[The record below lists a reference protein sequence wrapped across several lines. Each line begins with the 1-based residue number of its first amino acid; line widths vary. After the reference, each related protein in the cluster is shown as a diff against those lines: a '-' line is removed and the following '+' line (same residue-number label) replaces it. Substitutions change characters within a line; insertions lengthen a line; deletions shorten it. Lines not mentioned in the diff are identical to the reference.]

1 MKRLIVILITSI
13 TVLPSFSQLNGD
25 GYYRLKNKGSHQRYL
40 TISNNKVDKVN
51 KDNLSDG
58 KEGNVFGLKTV
69 ADPVSDPSSIIYI
82 TKESTGD
89 YEYNFQA
96 QGINPLNF
104 LKNNGTALK
113 IYPKNGAYWLYA
125 SKGGVTR
132 YMADNDGSEGYIKIV
147 GSGERN
153 NEHAFWEIKPI
164 DQSNEYLGIKPESGI
179 KIGDKYYTTFFA
191 GFPIK
196 ISEGMKAFYV
206 NRNTTQLAEMIEIAD
221 IVPAETP
228 VILECSSLNPADNKV
243 TILLPQDNP
252 AAISD
257 NHLIGVYFCFAMMKG
272 NTNNENTSSTYLEI
286 RNVVSYDPSTMRV
299 LGEVDGELALV
310 VAKDE
315 QLVVTDQGKYIPA
328 NKAYFP
334 INEADAKAS
343 ANGIKLVDTAAYIAG
358 IDDIEMDEKVVKPGV
373 YTLAGNK
380 VKENNS
386 TEGLSKGVYIV
397 NGKKVIKD

>member
-1 MKRLIVILITSI
+1 M
-13 TVLPSFSQLNGD
+13 Q
-25 GYYRLKNKGSHQRYL
+25 
-40 TISNNKVDKVN
+40 
-51 KDNLSDG
+51 
-58 KEGNVFGLKTV
+58 
-69 ADPVSDPSSIIYI
+69 
-82 TKESTGD
+82 
-89 YEYNFQA
+89 
-96 QGINPLNF
+96 
-104 LKNNGTALK
+104 
-113 IYPKNGAYWLYA
+113 
-125 SKGGVTR
+125 
-132 YMADNDGSEGYIKIV
+132 
-147 GSGERN
+147 SGERN
-153 NEHAFWEIKPI
+153 DDHAFWEIKPI
-164 DQSNEYLGIKPESGI
+164 DQTNEYLGIKPESDI

-191 GFPIK
+191 GFPIRL
-196 ISEGMKAFYV
+196 SEGMKAYYV
-206 NRNTTQLAEMIEIAD
+206 NRNTTQLAEMIEIKD

-228 VILECSSLNPADNKV
+228 VILECNSLNPAENKV
-243 TILLPQDNP
+243 SILLPQDAP
-252 AAISD
+252 ATIPD
-257 NHLIGVYFCFAMMKG
+257 NKLIGIYFCFAKMKG

-286 RNVVSYDPSTMRV
+286 RNVVNYDPSTMRV

-315 QLVVTDQGKYIPA
+315 QLVVTDQGKYVPA

-397 NGKKVIKD
+397 NGKIVIKD